1 MKYTKDI
8 IISNTE
14 PTTNALWLK
23 PTFDGNYKL
32 YIYNANGW
40 TPLISGDASTGIS
53 FEYIQDINDI
63 VIDKN

>member
-14 PTTNALWLK
+14 PTINALWLK
-23 PTFDGNYKL
+23 PTPDGNYKL

>member
-23 PTFDGNYKL
+23 PTSDGNYKL
-32 YIYNANGW
+32 YIYNANGC
-40 TPLISGDASTGIS
+40 TALISGDASTGIS

>member
-14 PTTNALWLK
+14 PTTNAIWLK
-23 PTFDGNYKL
+23 PTPDGNYKL

-40 TPLISGDASTGIS
+40 TSLISGDASTGIS